1 MKIYLSHLVNI
12 FQKFSKRRKNGEN
25 AVFVQFQ
32 SARMQHLRSWIFC
45 EVRGF
50 FAKWFNC
57 CSSISRKNEMIK
69 SYAKLVINRLFGGNF
84 SKKVP
89 WHAFVQIQK
98 KIIFRRI
105 FWRWYIFL
113 RMNGLNLS
121 CPEFW
126 QYNSSRVMIA
136 MKFGKKLTDT
146 RIIMKFFCK
155 ICPIL
160 CDRLMI
166 IVWIWR
172 LRKSF
177 GGCIGQNIITKN
189 FKILSNRIFE
199 RRKYDSHARGSFF
212 LDN

>member
-1 MKIYLSHLVNI
+1 
-12 FQKFSKRRKNGEN
+12 
-25 AVFVQFQ
+25 
-32 SARMQHLRSWIFC
+32 
-45 EVRGF
+45 
-50 FAKWFNC
+50 
-57 CSSISRKNEMIK
+57 MIK
-69 SYAKLVINRLFGGNF
+69 SYARLVINRLFGGNF

-89 WHAFVQIQK
+89 RHAFVQIHK

-105 FWRWYIFL
+105 FWRRYIFL

-121 CPEFW
+121 CSEFQ

-136 MKFGKKLTDT
+136 MKFGKNLTDT

-172 LRKSF
+172 LWKSF
-177 GGCIGQNIITKN
+177 GGRIGQNIITKN

-212 LDN
+212 LEN